1 MRLFINIKRNY
12 WVWMNLLIDLD
23 DTLYPEKMYIYEG
36 FWAVARF
43 LQDKYNL
50 KAVKVYLKLISIF
63 KDGSSK
69 IFDDFLNR
77 ENITEN
83 PLHLVDIYRNAK
95 RELTLYPDVLESLE
109 SLRSLGNKLILLTN
123 GCSEV
128 QRKKIEI
135 LKIEKYFD
143 DIFVL
148 NDFGKDYWKPS
159 TLILNKIFAKY
170 GLNLTDYY
178 VIGNGQEDLEF
189 AKQAG
194 IKFIFV
200 DRSNSVRK
208 AKIEDKSEIYII
220 KNLKELVPIIGR
232 SVI

>member
-1 MRLFINIKRNY
+1 
-12 WVWMNLLIDLD
+12 MNLLIDLD

-50 KAVKVYLKLISIF
+50 KAVKVYLKLVSIF
-63 KDGSSK
+63 KDGSNK

-220 KNLKELVPIIGR
+220 KNLKELIPIIGR
-232 SVI
+232 PVI

>member
-50 KAVKVYLKLISIF
+50 KAVKVYLKLVSIF
-63 KDGSSK
+63 KDGSNK

-220 KNLKELVPIIGR
+220 KNLKELIPIIGKP
-232 SVI
+232 VI